1 MISMSSK
8 RDYYEV
14 LGISKTAPAN
24 EIKSQYRKLALKFHP
39 DRNKSE
45 EAAEHFKEIS
55 EAYAVL
61 SDSEKRN
68 LYDQYGHSGVDGKY
82 STEDIFKGA
91 SGNFD
96 DVFSDLFGR
105 GGGEGFQS
113 IFETLL
119 GRGGGGFGG
128 FRRQKGSDLLYETS
142 ITLEDVLHGKHMEI
156 DLHKDM
162 ECSSC
167 NGSGAAAGSSTK
179 TCKTCNGQGQTRQ
192 TRKMGFA
199 SFVTVGVCN
208 DCKGQGKIIE
218 KPCKNCKGS
227 GITKGIRHLPFD
239 IPPGIDT
246 GDYTI
251 PGEGESVP
259 DGINGDLIIR
269 IRVQPNSK
277 FKRDGGDIFY
287 DKQITMIDATLGKS
301 LEVPTLD
308 GVEKINVEQGS
319 QPNTIIKLKGKGL
332 PRLNSRGRGDQYVRL
347 VVNISKN
354 LNKEQKNLLKEFE
367 KTLDNDKN
375 N

>member
-1 MISMSSK
+1 MSSK

-14 LGISKTAPAN
+14 LGVSKTASES

-39 DRNKSE
+39 DRNKSQ

-105 GGGEGFQS
+105 GGGDGFQS

-119 GRGGGGFGG
+119 GRGGGFGG
-128 FRRQKGSDLLYETS
+128 FRKQKGSDLLYETT
-142 ITLEDVLHGKHMEI
+142 ITLQDILHGKHMEI
-156 DLHKDM
+156 DLHKDV
-162 ECSSC
+162 ECSTC
-167 NGSGAAAGSSTK
+167 NGSGAAPGSSIK
-179 TCKTCNGQGQTRQ
+179 TCKACNGQGQTRQ

-199 SFVTVGVCN
+199 SFVTVGMCN
-208 DCKGQGKIIE
+208 ECRGQGKIIE
-218 KPCKNCKGS
+218 KPCKNCKGT
-227 GITKGIRHLPFD
+227 GMTKGIRHLPFD

-259 DGINGDLIIR
+259 DGINGDLVVR
-269 IRVQPNSK
+269 IRVQPHSE

-287 DKQITMIDATLGKS
+287 DQQISMIDATLGKTM
-301 LEVPTLD
+301 EVPTLE
-308 GVEKINVEQGS
+308 GTEKINVEQGS

-347 VVNISKN
+347 VVNIPKN
-354 LNKEQKNLLKEFE
+354 LRKEQKNLLKEFE
-367 KTLDNDKN
+367 QTMDKEKN
-375 N
+375 NL

>member
-1 MISMSSK
+1 MSSK

-14 LGISKTAPAN
+14 LGVSKTTSIN
-24 EIKSQYRKLALKFHP
+24 EIKSQFRKLALKFHP
-39 DRNKSE
+39 DRNKSN

-61 SDSEKRN
+61 SDSEKRK

-91 SGNFD
+91 TGNFN

-105 GGGEGFQS
+105 GGGFES

-119 GRGGGGFGG
+119 GRGGGFGG
-128 FRRQKGSDLLYETS
+128 FRQQKGADLIYETS

-156 DLHKDM
+156 DLHKNVQ
-162 ECSSC
+162 CSTC
-167 NGSGAAAGSSTK
+167 NGSGAAPGYSAE
-179 TCKTCNGQGQTRQ
+179 TCKTCNGHGQIRQ
-192 TRKMGFA
+192 TRRMGFA
-199 SFVTVGVCN
+199 SFVTVGMCN
-208 DCKGQGKIIE
+208 TCRGQGKIIE
-218 KPCKNCKGS
+218 KPCKNCRGK

-259 DGINGDLIIR
+259 DGVNGDLVVR
-269 IRVQPNSK
+269 IRVLPHSE

-287 DKQITMIDATLGKS
+287 DKEISMIDSVLGKNM
-301 LEVPTLD
+301 EVPTLD
-308 GVEKINVEQGS
+308 GVEKIKVEQGT
-319 QPNTIIKLKGKGL
+319 QPNTILKLKGKGL
-332 PRLNSRGRGDQYVRL
+332 PTINSRGRRDLYVRL
-347 VVNISKN
+347 VVYIPKKLS
-354 LNKEQKNLLKEFE
+354 KEQKNILQDFE
-367 KTLDNDKN
+367 KTFEK
-375 N
+375 